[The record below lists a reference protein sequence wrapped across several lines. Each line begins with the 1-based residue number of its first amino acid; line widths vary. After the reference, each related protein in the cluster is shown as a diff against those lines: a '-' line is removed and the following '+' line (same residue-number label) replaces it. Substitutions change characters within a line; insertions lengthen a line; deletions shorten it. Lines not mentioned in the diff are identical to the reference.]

1 MNNLKSTNESW
12 FCHLFSTQIF
22 MDSTHQPWIYPSTRM
37 QLWKMSRFRDQDSR
51 ILKDVSCHPGAD
63 EPASILGVKGG
74 RSKINLSQ
82 SRHNITT
89 ERSFCPERGQRWL
102 KLISN
107 CRPKIWLT
115 VSHGQTGKD
124 SLVALRGFLEVV
136 TLQKYDK
143 SGQHNSLHKYKP
155 TRNCTQMT
163 WFWFYI

>member
-1 MNNLKSTNESW
+1 MTKWVGLR
-12 FCHLFSTQIF
+12 
-22 MDSTHQPWIYPSTRM
+22 TRIPGS
-37 QLWKMSRFRDQDSR
+37 LEVFHV
-51 ILKDVSCHPGAD
+51 ILGCD
-63 EPASILGVKGG
+63 EPASILGPGG

-115 VSHGQTGKD
+115 VSHGQTGKNGN

-143 SGQHNSLHKYKP
+143 SGQHNSLHKNKP

-163 WFWFYI
+163 WFWFIYRRKPYHTLKCFFLWSCVFSQVAVSKYWQ